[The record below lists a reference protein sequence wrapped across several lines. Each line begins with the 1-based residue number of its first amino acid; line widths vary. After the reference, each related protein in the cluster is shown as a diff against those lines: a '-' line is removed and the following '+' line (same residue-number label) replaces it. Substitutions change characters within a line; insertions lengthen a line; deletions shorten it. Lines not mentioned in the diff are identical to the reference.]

1 MIKVQKED
9 FNISEEIES
18 LTNGDSAIGAIS
30 TFVGLVR
37 DQDNSEVPTS
47 VLKSMTL
54 EHYPAMTEK
63 KLLEIETEAK
73 SRWNIKSS
81 LIIHRYGQLEL
92 GEKIVFV
99 ACASSHRQDAFDA
112 CNFLM
117 DRLKTEAPFWKLEE
131 THSGND
137 WVDKRESDD
146 KAAERWK

>member
-99 ACASSHRQDAFDA
+99 
-112 CNFLM
+112 
-117 DRLKTEAPFWKLEE
+117 P
-131 THSGND
+131 
-137 WVDKRESDD
+137 
-146 KAAERWK
+146 